1 MRLPYFI
8 QYALCCTFIGVV
20 FGVLDALLGS
30 EPKTATQVLIIGLAL
45 MWSLD
50 KERGRGEQ

>member
-1 MRLPYFI
+1 MKLPYFI

-20 FGVLDALLGS
+20 FGVLDAVFGS